1 LQRTFRGPPR
11 TQPGRAVQLTKP
23 CRSRWTRCSGTAGI
37 PQQHSGTKRD
47 RRAEQPKA
55 ATSKALPRAHDA
67 EAYRTEPVRRG
78 SEAAQRPMGT
88 TCSRR
93 RSQETRNVEE
103 HDGPSEDEG
112 LTSSSEDEARQRW
125 QLLTHGARRL
135 AFKRRE
141 WAYLGHQLADIKRRG
156 RRGV

>member
-1 LQRTFRGPPR
+1 
-11 TQPGRAVQLTKP
+11 
-23 CRSRWTRCSGTAGI
+23 
-37 PQQHSGTKRD
+37 
-47 RRAEQPKA
+47 
-55 ATSKALPRAHDA
+55 
-67 EAYRTEPVRRG
+67 
-78 SEAAQRPMGT
+78 MGT

-156 RRGV
+156 RRRGV

>member
-1 LQRTFRGPPR
+1 
-11 TQPGRAVQLTKP
+11 
-23 CRSRWTRCSGTAGI
+23 
-37 PQQHSGTKRD
+37 
-47 RRAEQPKA
+47 
-55 ATSKALPRAHDA
+55 
-67 EAYRTEPVRRG
+67 
-78 SEAAQRPMGT
+78 MGT

-93 RSQETRNVEE
+93 RTSHTRNVEE

-141 WAYLGHQLADIKRRG
+141 WALLGHQLADIKRRG

>member
-1 LQRTFRGPPR
+1 
-11 TQPGRAVQLTKP
+11 
-23 CRSRWTRCSGTAGI
+23 
-37 PQQHSGTKRD
+37 
-47 RRAEQPKA
+47 
-55 ATSKALPRAHDA
+55 
-67 EAYRTEPVRRG
+67 
-78 SEAAQRPMGT
+78 MGT

-156 RRGV
+156 RRGVCFADGERSENAWTGWSSDTWLRH